1 MQESAQN
8 LKAWIAEIENFISR
22 NEDIHVGSYIDFTQ
36 NQEMAILIIDFIN
49 AIEDT
54 IDELNTSYSAH
65 LFALDVCVSQLQSVA
80 ENGNKTAIKTL
91 KFLMNQI
98 ADYIQNSKHSLGFWL
113 PILSPFY
120 EAHVEL
126 TDELKEAYFLLANDE
141 DESVDIAR
149 EELSH
154 LDSIRA
160 LISDLSEMSEFDI
173 AENFFAQSCAM
184 PDEFFIDLV
193 LDLYNLDEGRNIALL
208 ALLHPKKEVREI
220 VVATI
225 DSIIESITLSSKSL
239 SRLQVIASWYP
250 KEYLKQ
256 MESWIKIQRK
266 KGVIF
271 YRETP
276 KYKLLNIKA
285 SEIDGGGAQG
295 VFVEICRNQK
305 QKLCGLLLK
314 KHIGIKD
321 AWVTQLLSNAEIK
334 NYYKDAFD
342 DGVFL
347 RQVDLEYLLMITNHF
362 LAVMLE
368 NGELPDLHLLEI
380 QEELG
385 IKFAPEKIDV
395 ADTIQKLI
403 VSINPFT
410 LDVVEKSYAR
420 SKNWLYTKKHTE
432 SWFLESHEIDKL
444 VNTYSSYDALG
455 SRVTKF
461 FEVVDVVL
469 NEYME
474 LYRDEWAMHFLM
486 VALWSKAKA
495 RSNEVFWQDSLII
508 AHSIN
513 NGDALASIPIMHTIA
528 KETVMNSIKTM
539 HWRGTH
545 LSA

>member
-1 MQESAQN
+1 MKESAQT
-8 LKAWIAEIENFISR
+8 LKEWIAEIEKFIGR
-22 NEDIHVGSYIDFTQ
+22 NEDINVGSYIDFTQ
-36 NQEMAILIIDFIN
+36 NQEIAVVIIDFIN
-49 AIEDT
+49 AIEDKV
-54 IDELNTSYSAH
+54 DEFNTSYSAH

-80 ENGNKTAIKTL
+80 ENGNKTALKTL
-91 KFLMNQI
+91 KILMNKI
-98 ADYIQNSKHSLGFWL
+98 AESIRNNNHGLGFWL

-120 EAHVEL
+120 EAHVDL
-126 TDELKEAYFLLANDE
+126 TDELKESYFLLANFDDE
-141 DESVDIAR
+141 KSDVIS
-149 EELSH
+149 EETSH

-208 ALLHPKKEVREI
+208 ALLHPRKEVREV

-225 DSIIESITLSSKSL
+225 DSIIESITLSPKSL

-250 KEYLKQ
+250 KEYLSQ
-256 MESWIKIQRK
+256 MESWIRIQRK

-271 YRETP
+271 HRETP
-276 KYKLLNIKA
+276 KYKLVHIKA

-295 VFVEICRNQK
+295 IFVQIRCNKK
-305 QKLCGLLLK
+305 QKLCSLLLK
-314 KHIGIKD
+314 RHVGVKD
-321 AWVTQLLSNAEIK
+321 AWVTQFISNEEIK

-347 RQVDLEYLLMITNHF
+347 RQVDLEYFIMMTNHF

-368 NGELPDLHLLEI
+368 NGDMPDLHLLEI

-385 IKFAPEKIDV
+385 VKFYPEKIDV
-395 ADTIQKLI
+395 DDIIQKLI

-410 LDVVEKSYAR
+410 SEVVEKSYSR

-444 VNTYSSYDALG
+444 VNKYSSYSQG
-455 SRVTKF
+455 SRVTQF
-461 FEVVDVVL
+461 FEVVDAVL
-469 NEYME
+469 NDYME
-474 LYRDEWAMHFLM
+474 QHRDDWVMHFLM
-486 VALWSKAKA
+486 VALWSKVKA
-495 RSNEVFWQDSLII
+495 RPTEVFWHDSLII
-508 AHSIN
+508 AYSIYK
-513 NGDALASIPIMHTIA
+513 GEDLASIPIFKTIA

-539 HWRGTH
+539 KWRGTH
-545 LSA
+545 LSS